1 MKLKRIF
8 LALTLLVGFGAFA
21 QDGPEEERECLRMR
35 FLAGEELKI
44 NNFAGASMYYLK
56 GEKLCGGYDKANYD
70 RLIGSLRNTI
80 SGEKDETKAKAYTD
94 TLMGVYERAEK
105 AGHAGIE
112 TYLLRAQYELSAT
125 KPNNAVADEFF
136 VKGMKSAGLKL
147 DEAYVSLY
155 YYNLL
160 VMVNSAP
167 EAKKAELKKR
177 YITEYF
183 ALSKLVSDAK
193 MALTT
198 QETLNTYL
206 SYVVKTCDDILP
218 ELKGFM
224 SALPQ
229 EKEAKKVTVKN
240 FISLLETKS
249 CEGSKEYE
257 MLIDTMITIDPGF
270 ETMMLKARLLVAKK
284 RYNEA
289 MAAYRDAKPYA
300 PDGAAQEDI
309 EFEILKMQ
317 FSQGSYKTAYNTA
330 MGISGKNRNEALK
343 MAGQCVAQLANSCG
357 SSTVERKFNY
367 YYASELYAR
376 AGISGKYS
384 SSFPTDGELFDNG
397 FSKGQSVNLSC
408 WGANVTIR

>member
-8 LALTLLVGFGAFA
+8 LAFTLLIGFGAFA
-21 QDGPEEERECLRMR
+21 QESDEERECLRMR

-44 NNFAGASMYYLK
+44 NNFAGAATYYLK
-56 GEKLCGGYDKANYD
+56 GEKICGGYDKANYD
-70 RLIGSLRNTI
+70 RLIGTLRNTI
-80 SGEKDETKAKAYTD
+80 TEEKDEAKSKAYTD
-94 TLMGVYERAEK
+94 TLMAVYDRAEK
-105 AGHAGIE
+105 AGFVGIE
-112 TYLLRAQYELSAT
+112 TSLLRAQYELTTT
-125 KPNNAVADEFF
+125 KPNHKVADEFF
-136 VKGMKSAGLKL
+136 VKGMKNAGLKL
-147 DEAYVSLY
+147 DEAYVGMY

-160 VMVNSAP
+160 LMVNSAD
-167 EAKKAELKKR
+167 AKDKPALKKR

-183 ALSKLVSDAK
+183 ELSKLVSDAK
-193 MALTT
+193 MSLTT

-224 SALPQ
+224 GTLPQ

-240 FISLLETKS
+240 FLSLLEAKS

-257 MLIDTMITIDPGF
+257 MLIDTMIAIDPGF
-270 ETMMLKARLLVAKK
+270 ETMILKARLLVGKK

-289 MAAYRDAKPYA
+289 MSAYREAKPYA
-300 PDGAAQEDI
+300 PDGAASEDI
-309 EFEILKMQ
+309 EYEILKMQ

-367 YYASELYAR
+367 YYASELYER
-376 AGISGKYS
+376 AGVSGKYS
-384 SSFPTDGELFDNG
+384 GSFPTSDDIFNNN
-397 FSKGQSVNLSC
+397 FTKGQSVNLSC
-408 WGANVTIR
+408 WGVNVTIR